1 MKFYEQLNDILGHKP
16 ATRPDNVLDTFLYVS
31 EESDS
36 CTTKSLE
43 SSSTH
48 DISDGL
54 NDQSEPQEATEAT
67 EGDEQMEPP
76 VKTERA
82 KRKRRLTRE
91 DLMDKAIET
100 AMKKVAKMNEESDR
114 RFIELEE
121 KMFDELMMEMEQ
133 QQRRENREFQLKIS

>member
-1 MKFYEQLNDILGHKP
+1 MKFYEQLNDIFGHKP
-16 ATRPDNVLDTFLYVS
+16 TTRPDNVLDTSLDVS

-67 EGDEQMEPP
+67 EGDEQEEPNH
-76 VKTERA
+76 
-82 KRKRRLTRE
+82 L
-91 DLMDKAIET
+91 
-100 AMKKVAKMNEESDR
+100 
-114 RFIELEE
+114 
-121 KMFDELMMEMEQ
+121 
-133 QQRRENREFQLKIS
+133 